1 MYALSNSRPQCSSTC
16 CLVQNYNSQASSNM
30 IFASILSELDEV
42 AFYNGPWATWRKV
55 PVANKTYIR
64 IPFRYASTLLQKF
77 GASSTQLEFD
87 VKTWH
92 EIVKGVGHG
101 LCSISPTWNSRYAS
115 CETSFR
121 TIRWSSRYASSI
133 SFETYGHSSD
143 MSIIF
148 NINSTSDGNDGENP
162 RDDDDDNEGVIPM
175 DDSVDV
181 EDAIDEA
188 SGEDDI

>member
-1 MYALSNSRPQCSSTC
+1 FFQFEDVKERVPFT
-16 CLVQNYNSQASSNM
+16 
-30 IFASILSELDEV
+30 ITTILK

-92 EIVKGVGHG
+92 EIVKDAPSLQLGTQDMQEVVKQ
-101 LCSISPTWNSRYAS
+101 
-115 CETSFR
+115 
-121 TIRWSSRYASSI
+121 
-133 SFETYGHSSD
+133 TYGHSSD